1 MAFCHNCGANVGD
14 SLFCGN
20 CGTKIPY
27 NEKPEH
33 NIANQSTEAESH
45 EKEYRYI
52 SDPVVPIETDK
63 EITERE
69 ENSYH
74 SETQHADN
82 PEPKNYDE
90 PKTEIKN
97 NPLRNAN
104 REYRDDP
111 NNIYSNSGNYEP
123 YRDNEYEEPYNKRFN
138 VNENVNKNSHG
149 KKKSSPK
156 QHRKKVVTIV
166 ALIAFAVAAIGSAVA
181 VGFYVKPKADLLVIA
196 NAAAKTVFQSGNF
209 NYNIDEVYYE
219 DGLDGEPFMGDN
231 HNGCLFWGDN
241 VKNSYFYAYSC
252 DEEGY
257 YRIFKYE
264 NGIMKVGY
272 DGEEYE
278 SVQYDDF
285 RTSNIVSKKD
295 IESTT
300 IDEKG
305 FESLLDKAV
314 IPFVNSE
321 FSEYWESSLD
331 SLTGEQTVKILTDM
345 LSDEY
350 FNENAVK
357 INSKEKVE
365 DGTKY
370 SLTVNLNT
378 LINSCWNYLKD
389 SDIYRIMLDNSKN
402 SEEFDREMTEF
413 FSEFD
418 YFDYLSY
425 DRYYIDL
432 IINNDGYISNLTFNE
447 EEDYHHSVMQYRV
460 EAYNFGIAEK
470 QE

>member
-63 EITERE
+63 GITERE

-82 PEPKNYDE
+82 PEPKNYD
-90 PKTEIKN
+90 
-97 NPLRNAN
+97 
-104 REYRDDP
+104 
-111 NNIYSNSGNYEP
+111 EP

-156 QHRKKVVTIV
+156 QHRKKAVTIV
-166 ALIAFAVAAIGSAVA
+166 ALIVFAVAAIGSAVA

-196 NAAAKTVFQSGNF
+196 NATAKTVFQSGNF

-219 DGLDGEPFMGDN
+219 DGLDGEAFMGEN
-231 HNGCLFWGDN
+231 YNGCLFWSDN
-241 VKNSYFYAYSC
+241 VKNSYFYVYSG
-252 DEEGY
+252 DEDGY
-257 YRIFKYE
+257 HRTIKYE
-264 NGIMKVGY
+264 NGILKISY
-272 DGEEYE
+272 DGKRYE
-278 SVQYDDF
+278 SIPYDSF
-285 RTSNIVSKKD
+285 FTSNIVSEKD

-314 IPFVNSE
+314 IPFINSE

-331 SLTGEQTVKILTDM
+331 SLTGEQAVTILTDM

-413 FSEFD
+413 FSD
-418 YFDYLSY
+418 YDDYSE
-425 DRYYIDL
+425 DRYNIDL
-432 IINNDGYISNLTFNE
+432 VINKDGYISNLTFS
-447 EEDYHHSVMQYRV
+447 EDDDCVDITLYKV
-460 EAYNFGIAEK
+460 EIYNFEIAEK